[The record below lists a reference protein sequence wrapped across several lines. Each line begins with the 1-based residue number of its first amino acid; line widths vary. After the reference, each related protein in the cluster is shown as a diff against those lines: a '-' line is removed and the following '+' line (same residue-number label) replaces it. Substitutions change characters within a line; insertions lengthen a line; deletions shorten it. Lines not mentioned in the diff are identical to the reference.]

1 MAIYKAQGYE
11 ITQKS
16 SKNEYKHAVIH
27 TNFYGTVVGS
37 FHTSLQ
43 VALTYANKINEMENF
58 KYIDLV
64 PVEKVGE

>member
-1 MAIYKAQGYE
+1 MAIYKAEGYE

-37 FHTSLQ
+37 FHTSLE
-43 VALTYANKINEMENF
+43 VALTYAKKVNEDPDF

-64 PVEKVGE
+64 AVEKVA

>member
-1 MAIYKAQGYE
+1 MATYKAEGYE

-27 TNFYGTVVGS
+27 TNFYGTIVAS

-43 VALTYANKINEMENF
+43 VALTYANKVNEDPDF

-64 PVEKVGE
+64 PVEKVA